1 MIDGQKVVI
10 GSHHFVFEDEKC
22 TVDPEKMDTFNS
34 LPPEYSHLYMAI
46 NNRLAAVIC
55 IEDPLREEA
64 AAVIQSL
71 KMAGIGK
78 VVMMTG
84 DSDRTAKAIAKKAGI
99 DEYYSE
105 VLPEDKANFVEKEKA
120 KGRKVIMIGDGINDS
135 PALSAAD
142 IGVSISDG
150 AEIAREIADVTIG
163 ADNLYEIVTLK
174 ALSNSLVKR
183 IDKNYRFIVSF
194 NAGLIVLG
202 VAGII
207 PPTMSALL
215 HNGSTLAI
223 GMKSMENLLD

>member
-1 MIDGQKVVI
+1 
-10 GSHHFVFEDEKC
+10 
-22 TVDPEKMDTFNS
+22 
-34 LPPEYSHLYMAI
+34 MAI

-64 AAVIQSL
+64 AAVIRSL
-71 KMAGIGK
+71 KMAGICK

-84 DSDRTAKAIAKKAGI
+84 DSDRTAKAIAKKAEI

-142 IGVSISDG
+142 IGISISDG

-202 VAGII
+202 ITGII

>member
-1 MIDGQKVVI
+1 MVQK
-10 GSHHFVFEDEKC
+10 
-22 TVDPEKMDTFNS
+22 
-34 LPPEYSHLYMAI
+34 L
-46 NNRLAAVIC
+46 
-55 IEDPLREEA
+55 
-64 AAVIQSL
+64 Q
-71 KMAGIGK
+71 
-78 VVMMTG
+78 
-84 DSDRTAKAIAKKAGI
+84 
-99 DEYYSE
+99 
-105 VLPEDKANFVEKEKA
+105 
-120 KGRKVIMIGDGINDS
+120 
-135 PALSAAD
+135 
-142 IGVSISDG
+142 
-150 AEIAREIADVTIG
+150 EIADVTIG